1 MSDFQDLAAVDD
13 VPPGEMVGVELANGD
28 PVCIYNHEGEI
39 GAVGDMCTHALFRL
53 HGGVL
58 RPDGTIECLWHGARF
73 DCRTGDVKRHPA
85 EAPIPVYDVRVEGGR
100 VLVGAR
106 VPREDGW

>member
-1 MSDFQDLAAVDD
+1 VSGYQDLASVDD
-13 VPPGEMVGVELANGD
+13 VPDGEMFGAELANGD
-28 PVCIYNHEGEI
+28 PVCIYNYEGTI

-58 RPDGTIECLWHGARF
+58 RPDGTIECLWHGARY

-85 EAPIPVYDVRVEGGR
+85 VAPIPVYEVRVEEGR
-100 VLVGAR
+100 VLVGPKIVR
-106 VPREDGW
+106 TDGW